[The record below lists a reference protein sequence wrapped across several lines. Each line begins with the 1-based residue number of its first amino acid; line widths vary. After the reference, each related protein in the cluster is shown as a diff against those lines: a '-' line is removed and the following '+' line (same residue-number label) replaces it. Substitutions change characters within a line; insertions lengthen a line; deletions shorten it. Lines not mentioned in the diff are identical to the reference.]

1 MKLFTRIREWYAGH
15 KHKHVF
21 RVLLNKYF
29 IVSFIFLV
37 SIAFFDQNNVIVWA
51 KTRIKLQSQ
60 RSQIEYYRREI
71 ESTKQRMEQLSS
83 QKDSL
88 EKFARE
94 EYMFHESDE
103 DIYIVE

>member
-1 MKLFTRIREWYAGH
+1 MKILSKIKSWYEER
-15 KHKHVF
+15 KKEPVY

-29 IVSFIFLV
+29 IATLIFLI
-37 SIAFFDQNNVIVWA
+37 SIAFLDQNNAIVWVR
-51 KTRIKLQSQ
+51 TRIKLQSQ

-71 ESTKQRMEQLSS
+71 QNTTDRMEQLSS

-94 EYMFHESDE
+94 EYLFHESDE
-103 DIYIVE
+103 DIYIIK